1 MTMQPNVRSI
11 TIAAL
16 IAAAAPVTAACAQS
30 SLTTLYSF
38 KGEKDGAYP
47 PAGGPALD
55 SAGNLYGTTASYP
68 GSAFRLS
75 PNGKSYSF
83 TSLRSFNSTAAG
95 IEPSSPLTP
104 GPNGVFFGA
113 TSEGG
118 KTTNCYSGCGIIFE
132 LIPPV
137 SGTKW
142 TTKLLYE
149 FTGLKDGNT
158 PAGNLALS
166 SDGVLY
172 GATERSSP
180 GQGTIFSLT
189 PPTSGTHWTFKTLYT
204 FTGGAD
210 GGQPSAGVSL
220 INGVLYGTAF
230 EGGTSSNCSDS
241 CGTAFSLTHTANG
254 KSWIEATIYAFGSVY
269 AGGNFTDG
277 NNPISTLVADA
288 HGVLYGTTVGGGTST
303 ACDQGCG
310 TVFSLTKTG
319 RSWTETV
326 LHSFTGV
333 PDGYEPASPLVFDST
348 GALWGAAGW
357 GGLSTSSGCQGSG
370 CGTLFKLTGSGRSW
384 TETTEYQFT
393 GGTDGG
399 VPNGIVFNSSGDL
412 FGATAVGGPS
422 NGSDGFGTIFEF
434 TP

>member
-1 MTMQPNVRSI
+1 MHLNARSI
-11 TIAAL
+11 SVAL
-16 IAAAAPVTAACAQS
+16 LMAAAAPMAAASAQS
-30 SLTTLYSF
+30 SPTTLYSF

-47 PAGGPALD
+47 PAGPVLD

-83 TSLRSFNSTAAG
+83 TSLRAFNSTAAG

-118 KTTNCYSGCGIIFE
+118 KTANCYSGCGIIFE

-158 PAGNLALS
+158 PAGRLALS
-166 SDGVLY
+166 SSGVLY

-189 PPTSGTHWTFKTLYT
+189 PPTTGTYWTFKTLHT

-230 EGGTSSNCSDS
+230 EGGTSSDCSDS
-241 CGTAFSLTHTANG
+241 CGTAFSLTQTANG
-254 KSWIEATIYAFGSVY
+254 KSWIEATIYAFGSVHV
-269 AGGNFTDG
+269 GGNFTDG
-277 NNPISTLVADA
+277 NNPISTLIADA
-288 HGVLYGTTVGGGTST
+288 HGVLYGTTIGGGAST
-303 ACDQGCG
+303 GCDQGCG

-326 LHSFTGV
+326 LHSFSGV

-370 CGTLFKLTGSGRSW
+370 CGTLFKLTGSGKNW

-393 GGTDGG
+393 GGDDGG
-399 VPNGIVFNSSGDL
+399 VPNGIVFNSAGNIY
-412 FGATAVGGPS
+412 GATAVGGPS

-434 TP
+434 TPQ